1 MNVEEISAADLGQ
14 ILEAERELVLKTQD
28 NYRQLKQKFVE
39 LQERLHDV
47 TQQNEVLLA
56 RQSNTEKLQQNFH
69 ILEQQSRALIQQA
82 SKITKDMIR
91 YLLFRSTTLSEL
103 RESFKLELV
112 EYERRLEEVDD
123 QRQMLQAKNL
133 KLEDM
138 LREQRVESRKA
149 TEEWHDKERRLHAYF
164 EEETAKSIAKLQTE
178 RAAKTSEASEHAEQY
193 REEIRGLERSVSVVY
208 RESMSARK
216 MRQRFTGYKQHSQ
229 RQIACFIVKLR
240 SSRKLNEVLLEGLQ
254 REASWK
260 QDETRLLNDFEH
272 SKKNMRQIYDKL
284 EAEYTIME
292 SRASDEAKP
301 SRSVEAATDIE
312 ETAHLKKEAT
322 KRHENLEQ
330 KLEMERKRHK
340 EELASSVA
348 RLEAETKSKQ
358 QLEDTIVTLKKKL
371 TINPEAEKQLNYAA
385 AQLLAKEEE
394 LKKTRAHYKELLKR
408 MKVSLL
414 NIERKYKKTQAN
426 FEKSIVF

>member
-1 MNVEEISAADLGQ
+1 MNAEEISAADLGQ

-39 LQERLHDV
+39 LQERLHEV
-47 TQQNEVLLA
+47 TQQNEVLA
-56 RQSNTEKLQQNFH
+56 AERQDREVKNE
-69 ILEQQSRALIQQA
+69 
-82 SKITKDMIR
+82 
-91 YLLFRSTTLSEL
+91 LFRATTLSEV

-112 EYERRLEEVDD
+112 EYERRLEEVDH

-193 REEIRGLERSVSVVY
+193 REEIRGLERRC
-208 RESMSARK
+208 RELSDRLLSTNSKYEEELKRERRLREREQLAREEDASEIHRLQAAQSEADRLLHRK
-216 MRQRFTGYKQHSQ
+216 AEELQVLQK
-229 RQIACFIVKLR
+229 
-240 SSRKLNEVLLEGLQ
+240 KLNEVLLEGLQ

-284 EAEYTIME
+284 EAEYTIKE
-292 SRASDEAKP
+292 SQALEQAKP
-301 SRSVEAATDIE
+301 SPRIETATDIE

-330 KLEMERKRHK
+330 KLELERKRHK
-340 EELASSVA
+340 EELASLVA

-358 QLEDTIVTLKKKL
+358 QLDETIVTLKKKL
-371 TINPEAEKQLNYAA
+371 IINPEAEKQLNYAA
-385 AQLLAKEEE
+385 AQLLAKEDE

-408 MKVSLL
+408 MKASLL